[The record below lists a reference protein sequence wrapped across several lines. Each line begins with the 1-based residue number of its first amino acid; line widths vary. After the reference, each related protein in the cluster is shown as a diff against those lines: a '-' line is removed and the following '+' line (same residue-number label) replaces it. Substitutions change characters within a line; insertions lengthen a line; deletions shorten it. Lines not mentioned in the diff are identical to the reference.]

1 MKKLLALAASFG
13 LLSSYVFAADLP
25 TKAPV
30 VAPAPPPAYNW
41 TGFYIGLNGGYGIP
55 DPVNVRFDSVT
66 AGVAD
71 FFTAFVGG
79 TPANANFSA
88 KGGFGGGQVGYN
100 WQLNPYTVVGLE
112 TDFQGSG
119 IKDTGSVA
127 VPNLFG
133 SAFTFTASQKLNWFG
148 TTRVRGGILATP
160 NFLIYATGGVAY
172 GEVERSASF
181 LGSPVTTF
189 IVAGGL
195 NCPAN
200 SVCMAA
206 SESKTSVGWVAGF
219 GLEWALWNRWT
230 LRAEYQ
236 HIDLGDH
243 SLNMVPVAVPS
254 ADVLRANFGTAAFD
268 TVRGAIN
275 YRF

>member
-160 NFLIYATGGVAY
+160 NFLIYATGGFAWSNDQFVRTQLTGTLNNATAGADEAVNKGLPGWTVGGGIAYAVAQHWNAFAEYRHTSY
-172 GEVERSASF
+172 GSSTISLPLSQLTRTSTVTVDVVE
-181 LGSPVTTF
+181 L
-189 IVAGGL
+189 GL
-195 NCPAN
+195 NYNFTSGRAAGNGPLTRFCD
-200 SVCMAA
+200 VC
-206 SESKTSVGWVAGF
+206 
-219 GLEWALWNRWT
+219 
-230 LRAEYQ
+230 
-236 HIDLGDH
+236 
-243 SLNMVPVAVPS
+243 
-254 ADVLRANFGTAAFD
+254 
-268 TVRGAIN
+268 
-275 YRF
+275 